1 MSPKKS
7 CLVKQNKTT
16 ITPTAQEIK
25 KRKKEKRKRKRQLP
39 MKAQKKEKKKKKRKE
54 FDELHMG
61 IFVH

>member
-39 MKAQKKEKKKKKRKE
+39 MKAQKKEKKKKRNLTNCIWAFLSSK
-54 FDELHMG
+54 
-61 IFVH
+61 

>member
-25 KRKKEKRKRKRQLP
+25 KRKKEKRKGNVQER
-39 MKAQKKEKKKKKRKE
+39 KEKTKERKTNMPS
-54 FDELHMG
+54 HN
-61 IFVH
+61 